1 MGIAADARV
10 WLTCMMDSLT
20 AWACAWIR
28 HDKRTGA
35 SSVMRTIPG
44 LRRATHIH
52 SATRHLIQPGRDTFR
67 YEAGETTVDVGNGM
81 PRRG

>member
-1 MGIAADARV
+1 VASGNMTHQRGYELISPCLHRAWANTNERTNSTAVAATVGGVMGIAADARV

-35 SSVMRTIPG
+35 SSVMR
-44 LRRATHIH
+44 
-52 SATRHLIQPGRDTFR
+52 S
-67 YEAGETTVDVGNGM
+67 
-81 PRRG
+81 